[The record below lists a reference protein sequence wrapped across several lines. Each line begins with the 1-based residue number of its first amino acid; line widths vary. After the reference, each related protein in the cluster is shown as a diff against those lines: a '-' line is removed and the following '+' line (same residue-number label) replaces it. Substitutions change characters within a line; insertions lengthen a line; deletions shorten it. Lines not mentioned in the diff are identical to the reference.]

1 MAETVSKEA
10 RAGELTRRRLVQAGA
25 AGAATVWLGKLGR
38 LGGVAAAAAE
48 DSPPLRRSTYLGL
61 SSPSFAVTSS
71 TGASSLELLG
81 VEDLPAAGAVPSLR
95 GNDDAFLLRFGGPQ
109 GALGQD
115 IHQLSH
121 PEIGNFQLFLVPSGR
136 GAGGGEYA
144 AVIDRTV
151 KLPAAGDRG
160 GGGAA
165 SPAGPEQRA
174 KPTAAD
180 APARPSTAV
189 APRLLKASLRRSR
202 SGRALVAEVRLSR
215 EAEVEKVRATLLRR
229 GKVFARAGA
238 ESHHGKSMLR
248 FGVRPPS
255 RRAAYVLALVLVDR
269 NGHVSTLR
277 RRVRL
282 P

>member
-1 MAETVSKEA
+1 VAETVSKKI

-38 LGGVAAAAAE
+38 LGGVAAAAD

-61 SSPSFAVTSS
+61 SSQNFAVTSS
-71 TGASSLELLG
+71 TGTSSLELLG

-151 KLPAAGDRG
+151 KLPASG

-165 SPAGPEQRA
+165 SPAGPEQPA
-174 KPTAAD
+174 KPAVAD

-215 EAEVEKVRATLLRR
+215 GAEVEKVRATLLRR
-229 GKVFARAGA
+229 GKVFARADAG
-238 ESHHGKSMLR
+238 SHHGKSMLR

>member
-1 MAETVSKEA
+1 MAETVSKRT

-38 LGGVAAAAAE
+38 LGGVAAAAD

-151 KLPAAGDRG
+151 KLPASG

-165 SPAGPEQRA
+165 SSAGPEQQA
-174 KPTAAD
+174 KPAVAD

-202 SGRALVAEVRLSR
+202 SGRALVAEVRLSPG
-215 EAEVEKVRATLLRR
+215 AEVEKVRATLLRR
-229 GKVFARAGA
+229 GKVFARADAG
-238 ESHHGKSMLR
+238 SHHGRSMLR

>member
-151 KLPAAGDRG
+151 KLPASG

-165 SPAGPEQRA
+165 APAGPEQRA
-174 KPTAAD
+174 KPAVGD

-229 GKVFARAGA
+229 GKVFARADAG
-238 ESHHGKSMLR
+238 SHHGKSMLR